1 LTVFRAWGPRS
12 IIPLRSQALGD
23 ALGIQYRGSLARLP
37 VTNFNASALVAGHN
51 SYWPVAASAQVPN
64 SRDLEASAGAL
75 ARTFREML

>member
-1 LTVFRAWGPRS
+1 
-12 IIPLRSQALGD
+12 
-23 ALGIQYRGSLARLP
+23 LP